1 MSDRGPTVINT
12 GGGGGGGG
20 WAVALLLAIVII
32 VGGVWLLGGF
42 GGASGPQDVNVTIDT
57 PEIDVPDI
65 NVETNGGSP
74 D

>member
-20 WAVALLLAIVII
+20 WAVALLLAVVII

-42 GGASGPQDVNVTIDT
+42 GGGASGPQDVNVTIDT
-57 PEIDVPDI
+57 PQIDVPDV
-65 NVETNGGSP
+65 NVETNGG
-74 D
+74 